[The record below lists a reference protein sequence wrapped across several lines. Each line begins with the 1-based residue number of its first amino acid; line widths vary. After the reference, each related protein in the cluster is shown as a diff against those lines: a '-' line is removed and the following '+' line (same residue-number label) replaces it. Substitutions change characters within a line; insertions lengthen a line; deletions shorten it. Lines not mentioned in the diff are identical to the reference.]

1 MTSRRRGPVPRG
13 LRDRRR
19 RVPLTPHG
27 AARVPD
33 GRIWIAIRYFDTLP
47 EATEGRESG
56 VGSAQRGLH
65 LNWIWPWQ
73 DRRREFSW
81 LKASTFA
88 LMFAPA
94 IWLVYQVETEQ
105 FGPVP
110 LGGMTYWSGLWA
122 TSLLLLALAITPA
135 MTILR
140 WSRLIIVRRMIGV
153 TALVYTFAHIII
165 YFALR
170 FWNFASIAYEMVT
183 RISLIL
189 AIIATVGLIALGA
202 TSLDAAI
209 ARMGAKGWNQLHN
222 TVYIITALALVHY
235 LLSPDS
241 YPEQFLTSGMFF
253 WLMVW
258 RLLNRREL
266 GTDVKALAIL
276 AVASSLFAAILEAGW
291 LWAYHGYEPIGT
303 LRNNFILDLGVPP
316 SWQLLV
322 LGLLIAVA
330 AFVRQALRPRPV
342 RLDPRKTG

>member
-1 MTSRRRGPVPRG
+1 
-13 LRDRRR
+13 
-19 RVPLTPHG
+19 
-27 AARVPD
+27 
-33 GRIWIAIRYFDTLP
+33 
-47 EATEGRESG
+47 
-56 VGSAQRGLH
+56 LH

-73 DRRREFSW
+73 DRKREFSW
-81 LKASTFA
+81 LKAGMFA
-88 LMFAPA
+88 LMFAPG
-94 IWLVYQVETEQ
+94 IWLIYQVETEQ

-122 TSLLLLALAITPA
+122 TALLLLALAITPA

-153 TALVYTFAHIII
+153 TALAYTIAHIII

-189 AIIATVGLIALGA
+189 AILATIGLIALGA

-209 ARMGAKGWNQLHN
+209 ARMGAKGWNRLHN
-222 TVYIITALALVHY
+222 TVYAIAALALVHY

-258 RLLNRREL
+258 RLLNRRGL
-266 GTDVKALAIL
+266 GTDARALAVL
-276 AVASSLFAAILEAGW
+276 AVASSLFAAVLEAGW
-291 LWAYHGYEPIGT
+291 LWAYHGYEPIWT
-303 LRNNFILDLGVPP
+303 LRNNLTLDLGVPP
-316 SWQLLV
+316 AWQLLA
-322 LGLLIAVA
+322 LGLMIAIVA
-330 AFVRQALRPRPV
+330 FARHPGAA
-342 RLDPRKTG
+342 RLGARKVG